1 MEIVALAL
9 LGPLAIAVRRFW
21 LPTGAT
27 LAAITTIAALLL
39 AATLKGPRT
48 DASIVYA
55 AHLLVAL
62 AAAIWVAVAAVPR
75 ARAEGRWRSEAAFV
89 GLLLFA
95 ALLAHLNFLSF
106 HGFRRWVHQHD
117 VAHYYLGSKYL
128 PELGY
133 GRLYVAALRAE
144 AQSHGGY
151 FRAASGRD
159 LATGELRP
167 VPYLLEGSAAVE
179 ARFAPG
185 RWREFRLDVDRF
197 RELNPEYDRFLR
209 DYGFN
214 PTPVWALIGGSLANL
229 VPAGSARGILL
240 LTLLDTAL
248 LLALGAT
255 AAKAF
260 GARAAAIA
268 AILFCVVAG
277 ASFDWVGGAFLRY
290 LWFVATGLS
299 ICLLRLG
306 RPGAAGAAL
315 GLAAALRIFP
325 AVLVIAFAI
334 RWCRRLVVE
343 KRAGGTDF
351 RFLSGFLCAV
361 TGLVAATL
369 LGTGGSERWLEFIA
383 NLKLLASQ
391 AAGNDIGFAALM
403 RSSGLGETGLGAAVG
418 IVLLVLVGIVIARAA
433 TRVDA
438 SVALLLGVPLIFF
451 AVPLSS
457 YYWSLLSLVP
467 LVLADRRPPLVAL
480 FGLESVSWFVQLV
493 SGNLA
498 ATISV
503 RNSLLAALLLALPL
517 ILLRIPTPTLRAAPE
532 EATDA

>member
-27 LAAITTIAALLL
+27 LAVTATLAALLL
-39 AATLKGPRT
+39 AATLKGPRA
-48 DASIVYA
+48 DASLVQA

-62 AAAIWVAVAAVPR
+62 AAAIWVALAAAPR
-75 ARAEGRWRSEAAFV
+75 ARDEGRWRSEAAFV

-95 ALLAHLNFLSF
+95 ALLTHLNFLSF

-144 AQSHGGY
+144 AQSHDGY

-159 LATGELRP
+159 LATGQLRP
-167 VPYLLEGSAAVE
+167 VPDLLEGSAAVE

-197 RELNPEYDRFLR
+197 REGNPEYDRFLR

-268 AILFCVVAG
+268 ALLFCVVAG

-290 LWFVATGLS
+290 LWFAATGLS

-325 AVLVIAFAI
+325 ALLVVAFAV
-334 RWCRRLVVE
+334 RWCRQLVVE
-343 KRAGGTDF
+343 RRAGGTDG

-391 AAGNDIGFAALM
+391 AARNDIGSAALM

-418 IVLLVLVGIVIARAA
+418 VVLLVLVGIVIARAA

-438 SVALLLGVPLIFF
+438 PAALLLGVPLIFF

-457 YYWSLLSLVP
+457 YYWSLLALVP

-480 FGLESVSWFVQLV
+480 FGLESVSWFVLLA
-493 SGNLA
+493 SGSLA
-498 ATISV
+498 ATIAV

-517 ILLRIPTPTLRAAPE
+517 ILVRIPTATVRAAPE